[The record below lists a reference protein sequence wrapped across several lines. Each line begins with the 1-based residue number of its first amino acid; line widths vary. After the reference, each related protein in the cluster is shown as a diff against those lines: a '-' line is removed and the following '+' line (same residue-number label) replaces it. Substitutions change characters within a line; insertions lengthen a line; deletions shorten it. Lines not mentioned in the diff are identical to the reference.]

1 MKTQIFFILNML
13 HSLIMHDSS
22 LPKHDFSYTYSVNL
36 IARKK
41 IFRCLFQVIIA
52 GLYGTELNQT
62 VSFDRPVKSVGID
75 PFFSKQG
82 RGRQFVI
89 GEEKV

>member
-1 MKTQIFFILNML
+1 M
-13 HSLIMHDSS
+13 
-22 LPKHDFSYTYSVNL
+22 
-36 IARKK
+36 
-41 IFRCLFQVIIA
+41 IIA

-89 GEEKV
+89 GEEKVLLYNVNLHSALLWTTQFTYRGSVGTHTFHIDPTH

>member
-1 MKTQIFFILNML
+1 MWLYQDKYPEFD
-13 HSLIMHDSS
+13 MH
-22 LPKHDFSYTYSVNL
+22 
-36 IARKK
+36 
-41 IFRCLFQVIIA
+41 FQVIIA

-75 PFFSKQG
+75 PFFSKHG

-89 GEEKV
+89 GEEKVLWKHFFLLLCFGCFFIVVF